1 MCIYIKKINSYRNNF
16 IERHK
21 FSILPQEA
29 GEQMDRHM
37 KNWICQYR
45 LRSEIATE
53 FNYFTLSTNR

>member
-37 KNWICQYR
+37 KN
-45 LRSEIATE
+45 
-53 FNYFTLSTNR
+53 